1 MGLKKIRSAGF
12 AVFRVVKNDADGTE
26 RVEWL
31 LLKES
36 RKYRFKTIANSFYK
50 FYQFPSFGSI

>member
-12 AVFRVVKNDADGTE
+12 AVFRVVKGEGDDTE

-36 RKYRFKTIANSFYK
+36 RKYRY
-50 FYQFPSFGSI
+50 

>member
-1 MGLKKIRSAGF
+1 MSLKKIHSAGF
-12 AVFRVVKNDADGTE
+12 AVFRVVKADGTE

-36 RKYRFKTIANSFYK
+36 RK
-50 FYQFPSFGSI
+50 